1 MFAKLESEQKRSPCF
16 DRSLSTS
23 NSRPASG
30 RTTPE
35 DFLERQTF
43 KESLAL
49 QKSQSEDKNS
59 GSKTSGSLHPGK
71 KPPLPSKPKSLLQ
84 ENSKYLDAQEI
95 RVVVKLPRRD
105 TLDRAESVSES
116 FCSIRADS
124 EEIGGVTRRIFGSLE
139 CAKASSRDEAQGTHS
154 ILGSVE
160 NRVRGI
166 NAVRVGSL

>member
-59 GSKTSGSLHPGK
+59 GSKTSGSSQPGK
-71 KPPLPSKPKSLLQ
+71 KPPLPNKPKSLLQ
-84 ENSKYLDAQEI
+84 DNNSEYLEAGS
-95 RVVVKLPRRD
+95 RPVSTVKLLRK
-105 TLDRAESVSES
+105 SSINKSELGLQV
-116 FCSIRADS
+116 R
-124 EEIGGVTRRIFGSLE
+124 ELRG
-139 CAKASSRDEAQGTHS
+139 AQK
-154 ILGSVE
+154 V
-160 NRVRGI
+160 
-166 NAVRVGSL
+166 